1 MKKLLALICAVLIL
15 GTFSA
20 SLAHAEDTLPES
32 VRVITVSTRI
42 YNSASLDDIKMD
54 GEQEVRAVHGDVF
67 SVLSLTVAE
76 NSFYEISYNGASAYI
91 LKAHVLDTSVK
102 SSNVKLDTNASLRLE
117 TMVYEYN
124 GTSFSETG
132 ITLESGTRIKLLD
145 GLNQD
150 ADYTRISFELNEET
164 LTYYVPTSNITADG
178 MSAAGITAI
187 TLIIACTSLLLIL
200 FGFKGRKKKKKEK

>member
-1 MKKLLALICAVLIL
+1 MKKLLALICAILIL
-15 GTFSA
+15 GAFGA
-20 SLAHAEDTLPES
+20 SPVQAEDSLPES

-42 YNSASLDDIKMD
+42 YNSASLDDIKMG